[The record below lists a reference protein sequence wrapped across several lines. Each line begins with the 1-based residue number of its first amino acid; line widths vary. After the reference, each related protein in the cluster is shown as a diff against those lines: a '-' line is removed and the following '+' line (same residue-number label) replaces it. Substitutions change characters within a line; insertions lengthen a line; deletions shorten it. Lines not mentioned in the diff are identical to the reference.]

1 MTDMTEKL
9 SSLPGVSRVVFAP
22 DGAGIY
28 IVPAEVRTV
37 MDLLRRQLGFIHL
50 SFLTAVDRADENLIE
65 LVYAL
70 YSYAEGFSLTARVE
84 LGRAAPEIETI
95 SDIFRTAD
103 WHERETAEMFGV
115 KFLNHP
121 DPRRLLLPEGVNA
134 PLRKDYT
141 NKEMIPLPH

>member
-1 MTDMTEKL
+1 MTHTTEEI
-9 SSLPGVSRVVFAP
+9 SSLPGVSRVALAP
-22 DGAGIY
+22 GGASFY
-28 IVPAEVRTV
+28 IAPAMVRTV
-37 MDLLRRQLGFIHL
+37 IRLLRDRFGFIHL
-50 SFLTAVDRADENLIE
+50 SFLTAVDRVDENLIE

-70 YSYAEGFSLTARVE
+70 YSYSEGLSLTARVE
-84 LGRAAPEIETI
+84 LGRAAPGVETI